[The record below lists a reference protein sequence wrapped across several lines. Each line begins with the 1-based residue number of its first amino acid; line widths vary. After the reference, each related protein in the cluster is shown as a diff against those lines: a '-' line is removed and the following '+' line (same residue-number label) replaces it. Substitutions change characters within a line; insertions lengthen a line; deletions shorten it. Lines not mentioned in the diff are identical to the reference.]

1 VDSNYEQDSFN
12 NNIMKIYEDHKK
24 HVNKT
29 EIQNLQRPISSYH
42 RGVSGK
48 REETEGDFNL
58 ESFIS
63 KFNTHIWKFKIKKND
78 FIDNP
83 DIFFDKKEFHKLF
96 KNIRFEVTSNELQEL
111 FSFRNSSADEGYILG
126 KTFLNNFNFKW
137 AEEYEVK
144 PPEQSIPNSQLV
156 QINKEFKSLKEEVL
170 EIIEKEIRSKSTAK
184 GPAGQRKVKSSIG
197 PRPSSKTGVQQPTEQ
212 TQRVTDNTNPSAYR
226 RISKFDTDKLPKRQH
241 SSHLFSTYKKK
252 KQAEEEFMRIEIL
265 KRNIEYEKEC
275 IRKMNEADML
285 ANELGIMKAYT
296 AYKIEVRVDCV
307 NL

>member
-1 VDSNYEQDSFN
+1 
-12 NNIMKIYEDHKK
+12 MKIYEDHKK
-24 HVNKT
+24 NVVKPS
-29 EIQNLQRPISSYH
+29 EIQNLLRPISSYH
-42 RGVSGK
+42 RYMSGK

-58 ESFIS
+58 ESFIN
-63 KFNTHIWKFKIKKND
+63 KFNGHLSKFKIKKND

-96 KNIRFEVTSNELQEL
+96 KNIRYEIGNNELQEL

-137 AEEYEVK
+137 TEEFESRK
-144 PPEQSIPNSQLV
+144 HEQTIPNSHLI
-156 QINKEFKSLKEEVL
+156 QINQEFKSLKEEVL

-184 GPAGQRKVKSSIG
+184 VPINQRKVKSSIG
-197 PRPSSKTGVQQPTEQ
+197 IRPLTQTKPQLTEQ
-212 TQRVTDNTNPSAYR
+212 SQKVTDNPNLLEKGK
-226 RISKFDTDKLPKRQH
+226 ISNFDKALSKRQH
-241 SSHLFSTYKKK
+241 SSHLFNAYKKK

-285 ANELGIMKAYT
+285 ANELGVMKAYT
-296 AYKIEVRVDCV
+296 AYKIEVISINSRKRIF
-307 NL
+307 